1 MIATGFR
8 PLGDMLRHLCFLMIA
23 LVVSVSVLAQESAP
37 NAAAL
42 PAGARYVEREFR
54 LPVPDSFPNGLDAL
68 EVYVD
73 TPGKHPLALL
83 THGTSDKPEERM
95 QLTPWAQVPQAL
107 WFARRGYV
115 VLVIIRRGYGIS
127 GGKQDSTFGG
137 CRPGGSFQEA
147 GQAAA
152 DDLRAAV
159 NYAEKQMPEADAS
172 QVVSA
177 GVSTGGFTQVAL
189 AAKPPAGLKAA
200 ISFAGGR
207 GGDGKGHLCD
217 ESGVVSAFKSFG
229 KHARIP
235 MLWIYAEND
244 KWFPPEYAK
253 QFQAAYEGA
262 GGTDEF
268 VLAPPD
274 GEDGHHLY
282 THVAAWS
289 KTVDDFLGRHNLLPL
304 AEPYP
309 MPTPPQ
315 VTAPAGLSER
325 GQEAFRNFL
334 IYGPNKAFATNGQAV
349 FGFSIGQFTQG
360 LADERAMQNCE
371 HARHEGPPCAIVSR
385 GK

>member
-1 MIATGFR
+1 
-8 PLGDMLRHLCFLMIA
+8 MLRHVCILAAAFTLT
-23 LVVSVSVLAQESAP
+23 VSAIAQENTPSS
-37 NAAAL
+37 AAL

-54 LPVPDSFPNGLDAL
+54 LPAPNSFPNGLDVL

-73 TPGKHPLALL
+73 TPGRHPLALL

-95 QLTPWAQVPQAL
+95 QLTPWAQLPQAL

-115 VLVIIRRGYGIS
+115 ALVIIRRGYGTS
-127 GGKQDSTFGG
+127 GGQQDGVHGG
-137 CRPGGSFQEA
+137 CRTGGSFQEA
-147 GQAAA
+147 GEAAA

-159 NYAEKQMPEADAS
+159 SYAEKQMPEVDAS

-217 ESGVVSAFKSFG
+217 ESGVVGAFKSFG

-235 MLWIYAEND
+235 MLWIYSEND

-253 QFQAAYEGA
+253 RFQAAYEGA

-282 THVAAWS
+282 GHVAAWS

-304 AEPYP
+304 STPYP
-309 MPTPPQ
+309 LPVPPP
-315 VTAPAGLSER
+315 VAAPAGLSEG
-325 GQEAFRNFL
+325 GQEAFQRFL
-334 IYGPNKAFATNGQAV
+334 IYGPHKAFATNGQGIYGLAL
-349 FGFSIGQFTQG
+349 GQFNQD
-360 LADERAMQNCE
+360 LADHRAMESCE
-371 HARHEGPPCAIVSR
+371 HARHEGPPCEVVSR

>member
-1 MIATGFR
+1 MHRYSWVLVA
-8 PLGDMLRHLCFLMIA
+8 A
-23 LVVSVSVLAQESAP
+23 LAACVSLPAQEVAP
-37 NAAAL
+37 NTTSL
-42 PAGARYVEREFR
+42 PAGSRYVEREFR

-83 THGTSDKPEERM
+83 THGTAITQEERM
-95 QLTPWAQVPQAL
+95 QLTPWAQLPQAL

-115 VLVIIRRGYGIS
+115 AIVIVRRGYGNS
-127 GGKQDSTFGG
+127 GGKEDGTHGG
-137 CRPGGSFQEA
+137 CNAHGSFQEA
-147 GQAAA
+147 GEAAA

-159 NYAEKQMPEADAS
+159 SYAEKQMPEADTS

-217 ESGVVSAFKSFG
+217 ESGVVNAFKSFG
-229 KHARIP
+229 KHARVP

-244 KWFPPEYAK
+244 EWFPPEYAK
-253 QFQAAYEGA
+253 KFQAAYEGA

-274 GEDGHHLY
+274 GDDGHHLY
-282 THVAAWS
+282 SHVAAWS
-289 KTVDDFLGRHNLLPL
+289 KTVDDFLGRHDLLPL
-304 AEPYP
+304 ATPYP
-309 MPTPPQ
+309 MPNPP
-315 VTAPAGLSER
+315 AIEPPAGLSER
-325 GQEAFRNFL
+325 GLDAFHNFL
-334 IYGPNKAFATNGQAV
+334 IYGPHKTFATNGQGIYGLAV
-349 FGFSIGQFTQG
+349 GQFTQG
-360 LADERAMQNCE
+360 LADEHAMQNCE
-371 HARHEGPPCAIVSR
+371 HARSERGTGPPCEIVSR

>member
-1 MIATGFR
+1 M
-8 PLGDMLRHLCFLMIA
+8 PRHSWILLAA
-23 LVVSVSVLAQESAP
+23 LSFGLSAVAQQDAPVSTP
-37 NAAAL
+37 L
-42 PAGARYVEREFR
+42 PAGSRYVAREFR
-54 LPVPDSFPNGLDAL
+54 LPAPESFPNGLDAV

-83 THGTSDKPEERM
+83 THGTALTEEERM
-95 QLTPWAQVPQAL
+95 HVTPWSQLPQAF

-115 VLVIIRRGYGIS
+115 ALVIVRRGYGTS
-127 GGKQDSTFGG
+127 GGKMDGASGG
-137 CRPGGSFQEA
+137 CGSRGGSFQEA
-147 GQAAA
+147 GEAAA

-159 NYAEKQMPEADAS
+159 TYAEKQMPEADTS

-217 ESGVVSAFKSFG
+217 ESGIVGAFKSFG
-229 KHARIP
+229 KHSRTP

-244 KWFPPEYAK
+244 KWFPPQYAK
-253 QFQAAYEGA
+253 KFQAAYEGA

-282 THVAAWS
+282 SHVAAWS
-289 KTVDDFLGRHNLLPL
+289 KTVDDFLGRHSLLPL
-304 AEPYP
+304 AAPYP
-309 MPTPPQ
+309 MPEPP
-315 VTAPAGLSER
+315 AIPPPAGLSEH
-325 GQEAFRNFL
+325 GQEAFHNFL
-334 IYGPNKAFATNGQAV
+334 IYGPRKAFASNGQGIYGVAV
-349 FGFSIGQFTQG
+349 GQFDQD
-360 LADERAMQNCE
+360 LADERAMENCNRSRAE
-371 HARHEGPPCAIVSR
+371 KASAAPCEIVSR